1 MRKIYSI
8 TILTLITLIVFT
20 IFILSTVGLETERFN
35 NFIGQKISDQN
46 ENVNLKLEKIKF
58 KFDIS
63 KFDLFL
69 GTNNPDLSYKNQK
82 IPIDSIKLYLD
93 FISLIKSKPKI
104 NKVELISKEIKV
116 KQFKSIL
123 KKIKPSTLNSLI
135 INKVNKGVFIFNLEL
150 YFDSNLK
157 IDNFIAKGG
166 VKELNAII
174 TKDLSIKETNFNF
187 FADKTDILIKNF
199 KAQMNGVSIKEGNL
213 QILKDQEINLKSNF
227 TTKINLNKNN
237 FSNYLSLTTKKD
249 LIKNEIN
256 LNASVNNLLDITFDR
271 TFKVKN
277 YSYNSKGNIE
287 SLLIKPTRSIEN
299 SLLEKK
305 IDNLYF
311 KNADFDMTY
320 NSDIKNSFSTS
331 GNYSFDNQNYQKF
344 EFKNDFTNKKN
355 KILLNLDFFEK
366 LNVEFL
372 NYEKKKEKIANINL
386 SLIMENKIFN
396 IK

>member
-20 IFILSTVGLETERFN
+20 IFILSTVGLETDRFN

-135 INKVNKGVFIFNLEL
+135 INKVNTGVFIFNLEL

-187 FADKTDILIKNF
+187 FADKSDILIKNF

-249 LIKNEIN
+249 LIKNEID

-287 SLLIKPTRSIEN
+287 SLLIH
-299 SLLEKK
+299 SL
-305 IDNLYF
+305 F
-311 KNADFDMTY
+311 
-320 NSDIKNSFSTS
+320 
-331 GNYSFDNQNYQKF
+331 
-344 EFKNDFTNKKN
+344 
-355 KILLNLDFFEK
+355 
-366 LNVEFL
+366 
-372 NYEKKKEKIANINL
+372 
-386 SLIMENKIFN
+386 
-396 IK
+396 